1 MNKKEDIDTTGE
13 NWVIKK
19 ENLKKFQKV
28 VDIVFEL
35 C

>member
-1 MNKKEDIDTTGE
+1 MADKDTIGE
-13 NWVIKK
+13 NWANKK